1 MSDSLQPHELQ
12 HAGPL
17 FFHHLPEFAQTH
29 VPWVGDATQS
39 SHPLSSRSPPAFS
52 LSQHQG
58 LFRWVSSLHQVA
70 KVLELQH
77 QSFQWIFRVDFL
89 LDWVAWSCSPRD
101 SQESFPTPL
110 IVVGNLELSN
120 CRNYYTYLEQASV
133 ANLFLISLIKY
144 TDALEAEALLVR
156 QYFPCLC
163 GLGQTT

>member
-1 MSDSLQPHELQ
+1 MNCSLLVLLSFIISRSLLQLMSLESVMP
-12 HAGPL
+12 PN
-17 FFHHLPEFAQTH
+17 HLI
-29 VPWVGDATQS
+29 
-39 SHPLSSRSPPAFS
+39 LSSRSPPAFN
-52 LSQHQG
+52 LSQRQG

-133 ANLFLISLIKY
+133 ANLFPISVIKY
-144 TDALEAEALLVR
+144 TDALEAEAPLVGH
-156 QYFPCLC
+156 YFPCLC
-163 GLGQTT
+163 GLEQAT